1 MLRLCH
7 STLTAGTR
15 RAFPFFSAILL
26 ASACSDDGDVTAPV
40 PAVPTVA
47 GTVRAAATGDPIAGA
62 AVSIG
67 AATATTGAD
76 GRFELTGLTAGPATL
91 RCMAT
96 GFEDFEADIAVTSSR
111 ITRDIGLTRIELFEF
126 GDFSVHI
133 PAGVTAVRGILLA
146 LGGPN
151 TRGFASGVPFGA
163 PVPEV
168 EAALQTLGKEF
179 RALAA
184 DHGLAVLGTSLAA
197 MANSSESDQL
207 LLDAVQEAAA
217 LSGRPE
223 LASAPLLLYGMSG
236 GGPEA
241 SGFTARN
248 PGRVAGLFLK
258 VPAGVA
264 SLTSGQVLAVPT
276 YLVQAEMDA
285 FVDNAALA
293 LAFEANRRMGALW
306 ARALEP
312 GVPHHS
318 LTPAHR
324 EVTINWMRTILELRL
339 GSAAAG
345 PLRPIIESSGW
356 LGDPGSGAAPWAE
369 YLGDPASASWF
380 PSQATAED
388 WEAFIGVDGAAI
400 GSVVLQPTALTL
412 HPGWVDALTATV
424 RTRSG
429 RMIEAPV
436 VHFISDNEEVA
447 TLATDELCAPG
458 CRHYIYVIGVAQG
471 DATVTA
477 EYNGARA
484 TAIVTVLPPL
494 GSVKLAPDQATIPVG
509 GSVELTAT
517 VLDPN
522 GVVIPNSP
530 AAIDWACHDCQGNPL
545 PVSLGPVTV
554 DANGH
559 HMLVTGVAAGEATIL
574 ASLTGP
580 FGRLE
585 PNDTAVITVE

>member
-1 MLRLCH
+1 VHLHWRRNVLRLCH
-7 STLTAGTR
+7 STLRAGTR
-15 RAFPFFSAILL
+15 RALPFFSAILL

-47 GTVRAAATGDPIAGA
+47 GTVRASATGDPIVGA

-76 GRFELTGLTAGPATL
+76 GRFELTGLTPGTATL
-91 RCMAT
+91 RCTAT

-111 ITRDIGLTRIELFEF
+111 MNRDIGLTLIELFEV

-133 PAGVTAVRGILLA
+133 PAGVSAVRGVLLA

-151 TRGFASGVPFGA
+151 TRGFASGAPFGA

-168 EAALQTLGKEF
+168 EAALQTLGEEF

-264 SLTSGQVLAVPT
+264 SLTSGQVLGVPT

-293 LAFEANRRMGALW
+293 LAFEANRRTGALW
-306 ARALEP
+306 SRALEP

-324 EVTINWMRTILELRL
+324 EVTINWMSTILELRL
-339 GSAAAG
+339 GATAAG

-356 LGDPGSGAAPWAE
+356 LGDPGSGVAPWAE
-369 YLGDPASASWF
+369 YLGDPTSASWF
-380 PSQATAED
+380 PSQATAEE
-388 WEAFIGVDGAAI
+388 WGAFVGVRAEVGSVAI
-400 GSVVLQPTALTL
+400 GPETLTMQVGSVGFLGATVREKGGRWISSPVVTFTSDNEDVASVGHDQLCLPGCRDWVYVSGVAPGKATITAEYEGVT
-412 HPGWVDALTATV
+412 ATATV
-424 RTRSG
+424 TILSAFGSIKLNPPMPSSRS
-429 RMIEAPV
+429 
-436 VHFISDNEEVA
+436 A
-447 TLATDELCAPG
+447 TL
-458 CRHYIYVIGVAQG
+458 
-471 DATVTA
+471 
-477 EYNGARA
+477 
-484 TAIVTVLPPL
+484 
-494 GSVKLAPDQATIPVG
+494 S
-509 GSVELTAT
+509 S
-517 VLDPN
+517 
-522 GVVIPNSP
+522 
-530 AAIDWACHDCQGNPL
+530 
-545 PVSLGPVTV
+545 
-554 DANGH
+554 
-559 HMLVTGVAAGEATIL
+559 
-574 ASLTGP
+574 
-580 FGRLE
+580 
-585 PNDTAVITVE
+585 